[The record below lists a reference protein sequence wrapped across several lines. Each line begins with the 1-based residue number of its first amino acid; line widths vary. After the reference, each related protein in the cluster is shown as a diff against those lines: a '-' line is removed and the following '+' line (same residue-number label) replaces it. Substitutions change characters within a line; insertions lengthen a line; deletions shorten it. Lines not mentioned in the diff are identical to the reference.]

1 MGLFK
6 EMTRVSKV
14 GYIETPSPAGEIVH
28 HNELPFLGSVHH
40 RFILWTNKADNS
52 LNILP
57 KYPLLEYLQQM
68 PLFQSIYSQATF
80 LLQSHIV
87 HWNNYYVWS
96 DSDPAHQSKLLLHQ
110 HEVGLFDL
118 RLPESYVKVIQTGI
132 IQSKEATDHLLR
144 SNKIAVREY
153 TYSELQLEQV
163 MNPKGVSEEIP
174 WDQ

>member
-28 HNELPFLGSVHH
+28 HNDLPYLGSVHH

-57 KYPLLEYLQQM
+57 KYAILEYLQQM
-68 PLFQSIYSQATF
+68 SRFQSIYSQATSI
-80 LLQSHIV
+80 LQSHIV
-87 HWNNYYVWS
+87 YWNNYYVWS
-96 DSDPAHQSKLLLHQ
+96 DSDNLHHSKLLLHQ

-118 RLPESYVKVIQTGI
+118 RIPESYLQVIQTGLD
-132 IQSKEATDHLLR
+132 QSKEATQHLLI
-144 SNKIAVREY
+144 SNQIKVREY
-153 TYSELQLEQV
+153 TDWELKREQLAKF
-163 MNPKGVSEEIP
+163 P
-174 WDQ
+174 